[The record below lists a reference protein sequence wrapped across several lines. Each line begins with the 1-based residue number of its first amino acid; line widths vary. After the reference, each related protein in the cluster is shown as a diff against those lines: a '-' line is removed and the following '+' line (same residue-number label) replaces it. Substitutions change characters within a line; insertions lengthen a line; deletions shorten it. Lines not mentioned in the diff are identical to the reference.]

1 MAGCKCPSPLLES
14 LATLTVPIVNRKN
27 VRYVA
32 KAIDD
37 IVRTVA

>member
-1 MAGCKCPSPLLES
+1 MLES
-14 LATLTVPIVNRKN
+14 LTTLTVSIVNRKN